1 MFLTFNL
8 LYYIEGCEHN
18 GESLFLE
25 LLGVKESSM
34 TKRINN
40 LNKKDNK
47 LYNNVINY
55 CQFWIL
61 KLLLKEYSLSKI
73 EHNGS
78 YQDLLRRSLEYL

>member
-8 LYYIEGCEHN
+8 LYYIEGCEQS

-25 LLGVKESSM
+25 LLGVKESSI

-61 KLLLKEYSLSKI
+61 KLLLK
-73 EHNGS
+73 
-78 YQDLLRRSLEYL
+78 